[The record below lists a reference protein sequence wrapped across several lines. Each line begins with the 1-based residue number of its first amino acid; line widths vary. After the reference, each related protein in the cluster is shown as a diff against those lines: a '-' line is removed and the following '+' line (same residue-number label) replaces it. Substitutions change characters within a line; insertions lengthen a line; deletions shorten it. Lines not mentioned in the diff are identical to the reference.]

1 MATLALGLAGAAVGS
16 FFGMPALGWAVG
28 SMLGAALFPTKGPT
42 TEGPRLSDLQIQ
54 TSTYGTVIPQ
64 VYGSAR
70 IAGNII
76 WSTDKKETR
85 HEESQGGGKGGGPT
99 ATAVTYTYSM
109 DLAVAICEGP
119 ITGIRRIWA
128 NSTLIY
134 DASSTGSAGSIIS
147 SKGFFAG
154 SSSQY
159 GSLQI
164 YNGSEEQLP
173 DSTIQSQMQP
183 GGYTPAFRG
192 TAYAVFAN
200 LQLADFG
207 NNVPQLEF
215 EVVNTDQS
223 QIINGRILSR
233 SNSFMI
239 DEGTFTDSSKSYIG
253 ITDLNEGSIRLTI
266 GGTNDPASVM
276 SGPPAYTKILNTN
289 QTTCTTESVDS
300 SESWMNIFRSYGTTF
315 LRLGAPLNDKLVF
328 YNYGNYLITST
339 SRIIQFYAKGSYPTT
354 ALGAFDSSTS
364 VDQWFG
370 DEIAAGDSRIA
381 GVCPIQGG
389 SAFFILFQRASE
401 NAICS
406 RYYICNESGIK
417 SRGVHNYTG
426 TNNLASVS
434 ASMAI
439 PRSSG
444 TVNAAM
450 VDISETQI
458 IVGYRI
464 YKIENGQITYWKSV
478 ASPPSVISVFVKNK
492 IYAIYGKENVSG
504 VQKDA
509 LVIYSPDD
517 FISNDL
523 DKSSI
528 SLPTV
533 ISRIAEQGGVDSSQ
547 LDTSQLTNEM
557 VVGYV
562 VNAQN
567 SIRAMLEPLMQAHF
581 FDAVESDTKIKFVK
595 RGNAAAGWIY
605 EEDLAAF
612 EGSVGFELPNDV
624 SITRTQEVE
633 LPQEIT
639 IQYLSWERAYQES
652 AQYSRR
658 ETTSSNNKVS
668 QSLPMVLT
676 SQRAKQIADVLLQ
689 EAWKARQIYKF
700 STPRRYAIYEPTD
713 VIYLQRNGV
722 VYTLRLIKKT
732 EGQNGVIDWEAVEED
747 ASIYNQNAPASP
759 GIIIDPNVLAP
770 QATVL
775 RMLDIPILR
784 DYDNN
789 FGLYCAAAPTESNWP
804 GAGLYKS
811 IDDITYSAQ
820 TSIYFNKETPCGYV
834 RNVPGYWDPMDNR
847 FDELNYFIVE
857 LGNGELSSMTEDQV
871 LNGGNACVIG
881 NEVLQFKTAEL
892 IDVDTYRLTGLLRGR
907 KGTDWAIDTHQPNEE
922 FTLLNSSSILRYEE
936 DRSRMNVATKYKAV
950 TSGQYIGSS
959 YPKTVTNTGRSL
971 KPYAVIYPKAT
982 RNGSTDVSISWIR
995 RTRLSG
1001 EWQTPEVPLGENFEK
1016 YEIEIYG
1023 NSSYNTIKRTEV
1035 ALTTNWTYSTAM
1047 QTLDFGT
1054 TPSTLYL
1061 RIYQMS
1067 DLVGRGFVCQ
1077 ATLNII

>member
-42 TEGPRLSDLQIQ
+42 TEGPRLSDLQVQ

-76 WSTDKKETR
+76 WSTNKKETR
-85 HEESQGGGKGGGPT
+85 HEETQGGKGGPT
-99 ATAVTYTYSM
+99 ATSVTYTYAI

-128 NSTLIY
+128 NSILIY

-154 SSSQY
+154 SSSNY
-159 GSLQI
+159 GSLEV
-164 YNGSEEQLP
+164 YNGSEDQLP
-173 DSTIQSQMQP
+173 NATIQSQMQP
-183 GGYTPAFRG
+183 GADTPAYRG
-192 TAYAVFAN
+192 TAYVVFSN

-215 EVVNTDQS
+215 EIVNTDQA
-223 QIINGRILSR
+223 QIIDGRVLSTT
-233 SNSFMI
+233 NSFLI
-239 DEGTFTDSSKSYIG
+239 DEGNFTNGYQSYCG
-253 ITDLNEGSIRLTI
+253 ITDLNEGSIRLI
-266 GGTNDPASVM
+266 VGGTNTPNSTTVGA
-276 SGPPAYTKILNTN
+276 PAYTKILNTDLTN
-289 QTTCTTESVDS
+289 STTESVDS
-300 SESWMNIFRSYGTTF
+300 TDSWMNIHTNYPNNTF
-315 LRLGAPLNDKLVF
+315 LRLGAPVNDKTVF
-328 YNYGNYLITST
+328 FNYGNYPMSTT
-339 SRIIQFYAKGSYPTT
+339 SRNLQFFPKNSSPSTN
-354 ALGAFDSSTS
+354 LGLYDNGYVFDY
-364 VDQWFG
+364 WFG
-370 DEIAAGDSRIA
+370 DEIAAGDSRCQ
-381 GVCPIQGG
+381 GVCPVQGY
-389 SAFFILFQRASE
+389 SSFFVLFQRTSE

-417 SRGVHNYTG
+417 SRGVCNYGPSVQPLT
-426 TNNLASVS
+426 SVS
-434 ASMAI
+434 PSLAI
-439 PRSSG
+439 PKANG
-444 TVNAAM
+444 TVNCAM
-450 VDISETQI
+450 VDISETQMI
-458 IVGYRI
+458 SGNRLFNIGGGLI
-464 YKIENGQITYWKSV
+464 TFYKYISHPGQTIQSV
-478 ASPPSVISVFVKNK
+478 YCKNK
-492 IYAIYGKENVSG
+492 VYAIYGTDTIAGKQRVT
-504 VQKDA
+504 
-509 LVIYSPDD
+509 IYSPDQ
-517 FISNDL
+517 FISNDV

-528 SLPTV
+528 SLPAV
-533 ISRIAEQGGVDSSQ
+533 INRIAAQGGIPETD
-547 LDTSQLTNEM
+547 LDTSQLIDEK

-595 RGNAAAGWIY
+595 RGNDAAGWIY

-713 VIYLQRNGV
+713 VVYLQRNGT

-759 GIIIDPNVLAP
+759 GIIIDPNVLTP
-770 QATVL
+770 QPTVL

-789 FGLYCAAAPTESNWP
+789 FGMYCAAAPTDSNWP

-811 IDDITYSAQ
+811 IDDISYTAQ

-834 RNVPGYWDPMDNR
+834 RNVPDYWNPMDNR
-847 FDELNYFIVE
+847 FDEINFFIVE
-857 LGNGELSSMTEDQV
+857 MGNGELSSMTEDQV
-871 LNGGNACVIG
+871 LNGGNTCVIG

-907 KGTDWAIDTHQPNEE
+907 KGTDWAIDTHQANEE
-922 FTLLNSSSILRYEE
+922 FTLLNPNTVLRYEE
-936 DRSRMNVATKYKAV
+936 DRSRMNVSTKYKAV
-950 TSGQYIGSS
+950 TSGQYIGSA

-971 KPYAVIYPKAT
+971 KPYSVIYAKGT
-982 RNGSTDVSISWIR
+982 KNGNTDILITWIR

-1023 NSSYNTIKRTEV
+1023 DASYNTIKRTEV
-1035 ALTTNWTYSTAM
+1035 ALTTNWTYSTA
-1047 QTLDFGT
+1047 QQNLDFGT
-1054 TPSTLYL
+1054 TQNILYV
-1061 RIYQMS
+1061 RIYQIS